1 MTDVDYAVIYRSVRL
16 RVADLVRNLPAD
28 VLVHDVPATPAWRVR
43 DVVAHL
49 AGGAADVLA
58 GNLDDVASV
67 AWTQAQVDARIDVPL
82 VEVLEEWD
90 RCSASVEPMIQ
101 DFPPIMRM
109 MLLTDAVTHEH
120 DIHGAIGTEGDR
132 ASEAVAFAFHGVS
145 RAIGAQRG
153 AGGALRIVHEGG
165 DAVVGDG
172 EPTGTVRTS
181 RFEIVR
187 AGVGRRSYE
196 QIGAW
201 DWDGETFVESF
212 VLGRFSPPRP
222 DPLVE

>member
-1 MTDVDYAVIYRSVRL
+1 MTDIDYAVIYRSVRL
-16 RVADLVRNLPAD
+16 RVADLVRNLPND
-28 VLVHDVPATPAWRVR
+28 VLVREVPATPAWRVR

-49 AGGAADVLA
+49 AGATADIVA
-58 GNLDDVASV
+58 GNLEDVASD

-82 VEVLEEWD
+82 VEVLEEWE
-90 RCSASVEPMIQ
+90 RCSASVEPTIQ

-132 ASEAVAFAFHGVS
+132 RSEAVAFAFHGVS

-153 AGGALRIVHEGG
+153 DGGALRIVHDGG
-165 DAVVGDG
+165 QAVVGDG
-172 EPTGTVRTS
+172 APTATVRTS

-196 QIGAW
+196 QIAAW
-201 DWDGETFVESF
+201 NWDGEPFVESL

-222 DPLVE
+222 DLLVE

>member
-1 MTDVDYAVIYRSVRL
+1 MADIDHAAIYRSIRL
-16 RVADLVRNLPAD
+16 RVTDLVGNLPDD
-28 VLVHDVPATPAWRVR
+28 VLDRQAPATPAWRVR
-43 DVVAHL
+43 DIVAHL
-49 AGGAADVLA
+49 AGGTADIVA
-58 GNLDDVASV
+58 GNLEDVASD

-82 VEVLEEWD
+82 VEVLEEWE
-90 RCSASVEPMIQ
+90 RCSGTVEPTIE

-109 MLLTDAVTHEH
+109 MLITDALTHEH

-153 AGGALRIVHEGG
+153 DGGALHIVHDGG
-165 DAVVGDG
+165 HAVVGDG
-172 EPTGTVRTS
+172 GPTATVRTS

-196 QIGAW
+196 QIAAW
-201 DWDGETFVESF
+201 DWDGEPLVESL

-222 DPLVE
+222 GPLIE